1 MKEAAEGVHGKQNVL
16 DEDIVLETEFEREG
30 VKLLTFE
37 EERERMAVQ
46 EKPETAAH
54 EIVKRDAL
62 LW

>member
-1 MKEAAEGVHGKQNVL
+1 MG
-16 DEDIVLETEFEREG
+16 TS
-30 VKLLTFE
+30 FE
-37 EERERMAVQ
+37 EEKERMAVR

>member
-1 MKEAAEGVHGKQNVL
+1 MKQAAEGVHGKQSVL
-16 DEDIVLETEFEREG
+16 GKDIVLETEFEREG

-46 EKPETAAH
+46 EKPETTAH